1 MRDFIKERNSL
12 LKEYG
17 SRLEQLGKRFHG
29 KVESRKSISSGMTST
44 SASLLSDTWI
54 LAWSH
59 TLQES
64 INFGRDLVSI
74 ADQELDQVYSQFKSL
89 EKTEEEIKL
98 QLNGFHQEML
108 QVFQEEQNRLE
119 SHQSK
124 YNDAY
129 DQLAKLE
136 QHPSEKL
143 EKKISQSRNDTVCRK
158 IEYLLQIIWFNKMQE
173 GLFDQQYP
181 FFYTCVEEMASSR
194 IERTKSMWKS
204 ILHINQ
210 DSIATKQ
217 EQYHDKL
224 FQFVDAIDIESDASN
239 ITSKS
244 KSMLQQHLQNKTP
257 MRFHHQNSVL
267 DDGSFS
273 MTSHSESFLINLF
286 HQKTQDLE
294 SIQRECNIKKKECDG
309 LENLKD
315 TYRNN
320 PSLGNYYSV
329 QQSWLGTMKEYTFLV
344 IKQEAINAQLDEIKS
359 FMKED
364 DKLSATRHQFK
375 PSSFTISSTCN
386 VCKQSIWG
394 LGKSTGFQCEVCKY
408 VCHAKCQMKA
418 NPICGMDDEQ
428 GKTEW
433 KDEDE
438 DEEFT
443 RKPSIDTK
451 LPSSDITV
459 ALYDYKAQNEDELD
473 LIKGQHYSIMEM
485 EEDGWIQV
493 KDSNGDIGLVP
504 SNYINIS
511 SQKHVTALYDYN
523 ASSPDE
529 LTMKKG
535 DAILV
540 IGFGEDDGWWKG
552 KVVSTGQSGL
562 FPSNYVK

>member
-17 SRLEQLGKRFHG
+17 SRLEQLSKRFHG
-29 KVESRKSISSGMTST
+29 KVESRKSISSGMTSI

-54 LAWSH
+54 LAWGH

-64 INFGRDLVSI
+64 INFGRDLISI
-74 ADQELDQVYSQFKSL
+74 ADQELDRVYSQFKSL

-98 QLNGFHQEML
+98 QLNEFHQEML
-108 QVFQEEQNRLE
+108 QLFQEEQNKLE
-119 SHQSK
+119 FHQSK
-124 YNDAY
+124 YNDSY

-136 QHPSEKL
+136 QHPSDKS
-143 EKKISQSRNDTVCRK
+143 EKKSSQSRHDTICRK
-158 IEYLLQIIWFNKMQE
+158 IEYLLQIICFNKIQE

-181 FFYTCVEEMASSR
+181 FFYACVEEMASSR
-194 IERTKSMWKS
+194 IERTKSIWKS

-210 DSIATKQ
+210 DNIAAKQ
-217 EQYHDKL
+217 EKYDEKL
-224 FQFVDAIDIESDASN
+224 FQFVDAIDTEADASN
-239 ITSKS
+239 ITSKF
-244 KSMLQQHLQNKTP
+244 KSILQQHLQNKTS
-257 MRFHHQNSVL
+257 MRFQQSSAL
-267 DDGSFS
+267 DDESFT

-286 HQKTQDLE
+286 HQKTKDLE
-294 SIQRECNIKKKECDG
+294 SIQKECNIKKKECDG

-320 PSLGNYYSV
+320 PSLGNYHSV
-329 QQSWLGTMKEYTFLV
+329 QQSWLGTMKEYTFLI
-344 IKQEAINAQLDEIKS
+344 IKKEAIQAQLDEIKS

-375 PSSFTISSTCN
+375 SSSFTISSKCN
-386 VCKQSIWG
+386 VCNQFIWG

-418 NPICGMDDEQ
+418 NPICSMNDEQ

-433 KDEDE
+433 KDKDDDE
-438 DEEFT
+438 LT
-443 RKPSIDTK
+443 RPLSRNTE
-451 LPSSDITV
+451 LPPSDIVV
-459 ALYDYKAQNEDELD
+459 ALYDYNAQNEDELD
-473 LIKGQHYSIMEM
+473 LIKEQCYSIIEM
-485 EEDGWIQV
+485 KEDGWIQV
-493 KDSNGDIGLVP
+493 KDSNGNIGLVP
-504 SNYINIS
+504 SNYINTS
-511 SQKHVTALYDYN
+511 NQNHVTALYDYN
-523 ASSPDE
+523 ANSPDE

-540 IGFGEDDGWWKG
+540 IEFGEDDGWLKG
-552 KVVSTGQSGL
+552 KVVSTGQAGL